1 MPKEL
6 VSLRTRPSRDGRQ
19 FVFMLDFVD
28 ERGNRH
34 RVSLGHADKRRAE
47 AERSQKERE
56 LRMGLSYESERVRL
70 HELLAGSLERTR
82 GQVRPSTLKEHN
94 TAMRHFID
102 AVGNL
107 FVQDVKHRHGETFIQ
122 ACLDRGNSPA
132 TANKKIGCLKRQFQL
147 AILRGQLTEN
157 PFRYIQHIKVPT
169 RTVRVYTDAECRR
182 LLDAAKTPSRC
193 DSPEWELLLVAALST
208 AMRRGELL
216 NTTWADIDFDR
227 LTISVSPKLDTTH
240 TWEWRIKDSERRKLP
255 LTADVAEL
263 FKAYRTARPQV
274 HPYVFV
280 PPSRYS
286 AIHERRQQGKWTLE
300 DGRCPVN
307 NFDRGFRTLLER
319 AEIEDTEFHDLRR
332 TCLSRWLANGL
343 TEYDVM
349 QLAGHSEFST
359 THRFYLA
366 VRSDLIDRA
375 RVVTVAAMG
384 ADFGARLARAPV
396 SA

>member
-1 MPKEL
+1 
-6 VSLRTRPSRDGRQ
+6 
-19 FVFMLDFVD
+19 
-28 ERGNRH
+28 
-34 RVSLGHADKRRAE
+34 
-47 AERSQKERE
+47 
-56 LRMGLSYESERVRL
+56 
-70 HELLAGSLERTR
+70 
-82 GQVRPSTLKEHN
+82 
-94 TAMRHFID
+94 
-102 AVGNL
+102 
-107 FVQDVKHRHGETFIQ
+107 
-122 ACLDRGNSPA
+122 
-132 TANKKIGCLKRQFQL
+132 
-147 AILRGQLTEN
+147 
-157 PFRYIQHIKVPT
+157 
-169 RTVRVYTDAECRR
+169 
-182 LLDAAKTPSRC
+182 
-193 DSPEWELLLVAALST
+193 
-208 AMRRGELL
+208 MRRGELL

-240 TWEWRIKDSERRKLP
+240 TWEWRIKDSERRRLP

-319 AEIEDTEFHDLRR
+319 AEIENGEFHDLRR